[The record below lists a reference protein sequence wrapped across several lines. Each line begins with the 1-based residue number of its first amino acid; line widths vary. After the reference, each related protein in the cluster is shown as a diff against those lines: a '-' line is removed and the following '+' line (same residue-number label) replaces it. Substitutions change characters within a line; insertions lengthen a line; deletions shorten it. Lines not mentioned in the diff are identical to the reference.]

1 VLLTTVHEI
10 APIESGDKTALLES
24 VMDPPQQQRRPEDRQ
39 AKRQRE

>member
-24 VMDPPQQQRRPEDRQ
+24 VMAPTTT
-39 AKRQRE
+39 ASA